1 MGEQA
6 SQRRPSEKSRKI
18 YTELHKIA
26 SACILFFTKRTK
38 VMKVALAIVALMF
51 LAGAISGLMIA
62 QVMSASQTSS
72 TLSNVGT
79 LKVIGVGIYW
89 NAGFTNKT
97 TTIDWGI
104 LEPETQKSYTIY
116 IRNEGNSAITLSKA
130 TSNWSPST
138 ASTIMT
144 LAWNYNGQTINAG
157 ASVPVTFTLTV
168 GSNIAGI
175 TTFSVDIT
183 IIGSG

>member
-6 SQRRPSEKSRKI
+6 SQKKTSEKLKKI
-18 YTELHKIA
+18 SDGLPKIA
-26 SACILFFTKRTK
+26 SQCILFFTKRTK

-51 LAGAISGLMIA
+51 LAGAISGLMLA
-62 QVMSASQTSS
+62 QVMSVYQTSS

-79 LKVIGVGIYW
+79 LKVIGVGVYSD
-89 NAGFTNKT
+89 AGFTNKT
-97 TTIDWGI
+97 TTIDWGM
-104 LEPETQKSYTIY
+104 LEPSTQKSFTIY
-116 IRNEGNSAITLSKA
+116 IRNEGNSPLTLSKA
-130 TSNWSPST
+130 TSNWNPST

-157 ASVPVTFTLTV
+157 ASVQVTFTLTV
-168 GSNIAGI
+168 NTNTAGI
-175 TTFSVDIT
+175 NTFSVDIT

>member
-1 MGEQA
+1 VGEQA
-6 SQRRPSEKSRKI
+6 SQKKPSRKFRKI
-18 YTELHKIA
+18 TELHKKV
-26 SACILFFTKRTK
+26 SVCILFFTKRTK

-51 LAGAISGLMIA
+51 LAGAMSGLMLA

-89 NAGFTNKT
+89 DAGFTNKT
-97 TTIDWGI
+97 TTIDWGL
-104 LEPETQKSYTIY
+104 LEPGTQKSYTIY
-116 IRNEGNSAITLSKA
+116 IRNEGNSPITLSKA

-157 ASVPVTFTLTV
+157 ASVQVTFTLTV
-168 GSNIAGI
+168 ATNTAGI
-175 TTFSVDIT
+175 NTFSVDIT

>member
-6 SQRRPSEKSRKI
+6 SQKKPSEKSRKI
-18 YTELHKIA
+18 YNELRKIA
-26 SACILFFTKRTK
+26 SACSLFFTKRTK

-51 LAGAISGLMIA
+51 LAGAISGLMLA
-62 QVMSASQTSS
+62 QVMSAYQTSS

-89 NAGFTNKT
+89 DAGFTNKT
-97 TTIDWGI
+97 TTINWGM
-104 LEPETQKSYTIY
+104 LEQGTQKSVTIY
-116 IRNEGNSAITLSKA
+116 IRNEGNSPVTLSKA
-130 TSNWSPST
+130 TSNWSPAT
-138 ASTIMT
+138 ASTIIT

-157 ASVPVTFTLTV
+157 ASLQVTFTLTV
-168 GSNIAGI
+168 ASNTAGI
-175 TTFSVDIT
+175 NTFSVDIT